1 MRLKGSAYPV
11 YVDGI
16 RYVSMFQ
23 ASIDTGISYKTLYF
37 RIRDNEG
44 RPVVVKGMTL
54 CDEEWTKQNP
64 KEWEILQKK
73 LLETTNL
80 ED

>member
-16 RYVSMFQ
+16 RYASMFQ

>member
-16 RYVSMFQ
+16 RYKSMFQ
-23 ASIDTGISYKTLYF
+23 ASIDTGISYKYLYYK
-37 RIRDNEG
+37 IRDNEG

-54 CDEEWTKQNP
+54 CDEEWIKQNP
-64 KEWEILQKK
+64 IEWTE
-73 LLETTNL
+73 LLEQL
-80 ED
+80 ENKNRKEN

>member
-11 YVDGI
+11 YIDGI

-23 ASIDTGISYKTLYF
+23 ASIDTGISYKYLYYK
-37 RIRDNEG
+37 IRDNDG
-44 RPVVVKGMTL
+44 GPVVVKGMTL

-64 KEWEILQKK
+64 EEWSKLQKQ
-73 LLETTNL
+73 LLESNKT
-80 ED
+80 EE